1 MMNNKDYCW
10 TLRQAHKFLVFAAM
24 YTDIEEE
31 ADKLVDLRIATHD
44 LLKIAEDRYEKERK
58 KGS

>member
-10 TLRQAHKFLVFAAM
+10 TLRQARKFLVFAAM

-31 ADKLVDLRIATHD
+31 ADKLVDLRKATND
-44 LLKIAEDRYEKERK
+44 LLEIAEDRYEKERK